1 MTDKQFNYILRRLRV
16 DILRSLNDKAVSVRD
31 ESMYEGYSMIVTLA
45 DVQDTLDL
53 YFEELIEND

>member
-16 DILRSLNDKAVSVRD
+16 DILQSLNDKAVSVKD
-31 ESMYEGYSMIVTLA
+31 DSMYDGYTKIVTLS

>member
-16 DILRSLNDKAVSVRD
+16 DILRSLNDKAVSVTD
-31 ESMYEGYSMIVTLA
+31 DSMYEGYTRIVSLA